1 MKHALRTLLLGLMV
15 AISCTAGLAAVEP
28 SAKPELEVYAA
39 LASEGEQYYLTLR
52 LTNRTATPRTVLTKQ
67 PSLLSM
73 SANGRRAPIVD
84 ISHRI
89 LETSDPV
96 TGSWRFIPSLPDL
109 GPVTLMK
116 DDTASILL
124 PLDLELSKALREP
137 NAELSI
143 KYEIHKDIAER
154 FGLWQGKLEHK
165 ESVASLQKR

>member
-1 MKHALRTLLLGLMV
+1 MKHTLHSLLLGLVV
-15 AISCTAGLAAVEP
+15 ALVCADRLAAVEP
-28 SAKPELEVYAA
+28 PTKPEIEVYAA
-39 LASEGEQYYLTLR
+39 LASEGEQFYLTLR

-67 PSLLSM
+67 PNLLGM
-73 SANGRRAPIVD
+73 GTKGRRAPIVE
-84 ISHRI
+84 ISYRI

-96 TGSWRFIPSLPDL
+96 TGSWKFIPSLPDL

-116 DDTASILL
+116 DETASMHL

-137 NAELSI
+137 NAEFSI

-154 FGLWQGKLEHK
+154 FGLWQGRLEHK